1 MARIPNDNTMTPD
14 ELASVLAQL
23 GWTQEELGRRLGM
36 APDTV
41 SRWATGKVPMPVWLT
56 AHVGLLLELRE
67 LHGRYISA
75 SND

>member
-1 MARIPNDNTMTPD
+1 
-14 ELASVLAQL
+14 
-23 GWTQEELGRRLGM
+23 M

-56 AHVGLLLELRE
+56 AHVSLLLDLRD

-75 SND
+75 SE

>member
-1 MARIPNDNTMTPD
+1 MKRTPNDNTMTPD

-23 GWTQEELGRRLGM
+23 GWTQAELGRRLGM
-36 APDTV
+36 APDTM